1 MQRGW
6 LVCLQRYSV
15 VTLYIYR
22 LSLLIQ
28 VIKVAYGKAQLF
40 EETANQQ
47 KLLRKVTEL
56 QDMGSL
62 LQLLEQT

>member
-1 MQRGW
+1 M
-6 LVCLQRYSV
+6 

-28 VIKVAYGKAQLF
+28 VIKVAYGKAQQF

-47 KLLRKVTEL
+47 KLFRKVTEL